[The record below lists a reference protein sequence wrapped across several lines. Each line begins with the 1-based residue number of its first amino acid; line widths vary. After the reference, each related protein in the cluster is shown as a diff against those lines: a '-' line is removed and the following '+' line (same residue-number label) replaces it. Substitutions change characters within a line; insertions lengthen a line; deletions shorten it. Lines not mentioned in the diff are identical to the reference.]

1 MKEEVQLLID
11 LQELDQHIIS
21 GRKKQEKLREEQNEL
36 TVNTDKLTA
45 LIAQLDGEIAT
56 IEAERSEIN
65 QSLLKEQDNIEKSEA
80 HLPEIK
86 TQKEYLAMLK
96 EVDVAKKQTKDLQ
109 EILQDRDAALATI
122 KEDRDEKQQE
132 LDNLQSTSN
141 SRCSEINDLLT
152 EIDESLVS
160 EDTKRAALIEQ
171 VPPRIRQRYEL
182 LLKRRNG
189 SALVEARRGNCLGC
203 NMHLPPQFFNNM
215 LKKQGIDSCPH
226 CNRLLFVMPEGE

>member
-1 MKEEVQLLID
+1 
-11 LQELDQHIIS
+11 
-21 GRKKQEKLREEQNEL
+21 
-36 TVNTDKLTA
+36 
-45 LIAQLDGEIAT
+45 
-56 IEAERSEIN
+56 
-65 QSLLKEQDNIEKSEA
+65 
-80 HLPEIK
+80 
-86 TQKEYLAMLK
+86 MLK

>member
-226 CNRLLFVMPEGE
+226 CNRLLYVMPEGE

>member
-1 MKEEVQLLID
+1 VKEEVQLLID

-21 GRKKQEKLREEQNEL
+21 GRKKQEKLREEQKEL

-226 CNRLLFVMPEGE
+226 CNRLLYVMPEGE

>member
-21 GRKKQEKLREEQNEL
+21 GRKKQEKLREEQKEL

-171 VPPRIRQRYEL
+171 VPARIRQRYEL

-226 CNRLLFVMPEGE
+226 CNRLLYVMPEGE